1 MSTDIYSSGDS
12 VKSKKPQ
19 IPNHRKKM
27 RSQDVGDKKRRRRS
41 SNQGLRRLLHLGR
54 KDENRKYVS
63 IFLSVLVLLLLLLAV
78 FIQFA

>member
-19 IPNHRKKM
+19 IPNHRKK

-41 SNQGLRRLLHLGR
+41 SNQCLRRLIHLGR

>member
-19 IPNHRKKM
+19 IPNHRKK

-41 SNQGLRRLLHLGR
+41 SNQGLRRLIHLGR
-54 KDENRKYVS
+54 KDENKKYVS

>member
-19 IPNHRKKM
+19 IPNHHKK

-41 SNQGLRRLLHLGR
+41 SNQGLRRLIHLGR

>member
-19 IPNHRKKM
+19 IPNHRKK

-41 SNQGLRRLLHLGR
+41 SNQGLRRLIHLGR

>member
-12 VKSKKPQ
+12 VKSNKPQ
-19 IPNHRKKM
+19 IPNHRKK

-41 SNQGLRRLLHLGR
+41 SNQGLRRLIHLGR

>member
-1 MSTDIYSSGDS
+1 MSTDIYSSEDS

-19 IPNHRKKM
+19 IPNHRKK

-41 SNQGLRRLLHLGR
+41 SNQGLRRLIHLGR